1 MIKNNKHNIIVL
13 LLIFL
18 TITSLVLGF
27 FFNEDLST
35 GGATW
40 DFKKTWPIIIS
51 YSNLNFFNA
60 PELTRHMPLHY
71 IIMSVFNSISGSQN
85 GAKLIYLL
93 FSFLSLFFFI
103 SKYF

>member
-1 MIKNNKHNIIVL
+1 MIKNNKHNIIIL

-51 YSNLNFFNA
+51 YS
-60 PELTRHMPLHY
+60 P
-71 IIMSVFNSISGSQN
+71 
-85 GAKLIYLL
+85 
-93 FSFLSLFFFI
+93 
-103 SKYF
+103 